1 MSRILL
7 ALALGFQLAGCANWS
22 SVYRDFSVDDGTGA
36 MVDIKQRAVIASTH
50 KVTTKK
56 GEEEITTSK
65 VIVCAEPSPD
75 SLSAYAAELSA
86 EASIPDKAA
95 LQLAGALQE
104 SASFVGLRTQ
114 SIQLLRDSMYRLC
127 EGYMS
132 GALDRAQYEILVR
145 RYQKYMVA
153 LLGIEQLT
161 GVVRAP
167 TVTINTQGSAEAARS
182 IDSLK
187 EQISAIENKIST
199 LGAENKSLVEEKAKS
214 DTADERKQEIE
225 LLIKENKAS
234 IDSFAKDKESIQKG
248 IESARGLVAKGSATA
263 QVSNFGVPS
272 PRSDAHV
279 QAVVNSVKEIVL
291 SVVNTDDLGQLCFS
305 YLRDQAEENNKLAI
319 ACQQYFDNLN
329 RAIPIQIKAAEAR
342 VEEISKKA
350 NPSIDELRELERIM
364 KELPRD
370 LGLGLHRVSPPT
382 E

>member
-167 TVTINTQGSAEAARS
+167 VPRGSPGFPRPRRA
-182 IDSLK
+182 
-187 EQISAIENKIST
+187 
-199 LGAENKSLVEEKAKS
+199 
-214 DTADERKQEIE
+214 
-225 LLIKENKAS
+225 
-234 IDSFAKDKESIQKG
+234 
-248 IESARGLVAKGSATA
+248 GLRACAGH
-263 QVSNFGVPS
+263 G
-272 PRSDAHV
+272 R
-279 QAVVNSVKEIVL
+279 
-291 SVVNTDDLGQLCFS
+291 
-305 YLRDQAEENNKLAI
+305 LR
-319 ACQQYFDNLN
+319 
-329 RAIPIQIKAAEAR
+329 
-342 VEEISKKA
+342 
-350 NPSIDELRELERIM
+350 
-364 KELPRD
+364 
-370 LGLGLHRVSPPT
+370 H
-382 E
+382 